1 MLSNTGRPP
10 MQPQQ
15 QVPMQPQQPP
25 MQAPMQPPMQMQGA
39 PMQPQQKVPMQP
51 QAGMKGPNEPAIS
64 VSDMASVMRE
74 LLMMTPPGKSPSKK
88 APSKKSSSTTASGT
102 SNPAV
107 PHTKTPQMGERSMV
121 SRPRSLIGGQNMD
134 QNGGQ

>member
-25 MQAPMQPPMQMQGA
+25 MQPPMQMQGA
-39 PMQPQQKVPMQP
+39 PMQPQQKVPLQP
-51 QAGMKGPNEPAIS
+51 QAGMKGPEEAVIS
-64 VSDMASVMRE
+64 VKDMASVMRE
-74 LLMMTPPGKSPSKK
+74 LLMMTPPSKSPKKASSKK
-88 APSKKSSSTTASGT
+88 ASNTAASG
-102 SNPAV
+102 SGNPAV
-107 PHTKTPQMGERSMV
+107 PHTKTPQMGDESMV
-121 SRPRSLIGGQNMD
+121 SHPRSLLGGQDMD